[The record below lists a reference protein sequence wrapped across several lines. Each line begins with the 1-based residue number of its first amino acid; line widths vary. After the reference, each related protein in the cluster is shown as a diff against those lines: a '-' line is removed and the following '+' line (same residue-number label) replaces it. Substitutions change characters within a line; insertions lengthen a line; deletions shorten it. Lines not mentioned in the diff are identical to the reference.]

1 MRKKIVSACFA
12 GVRCRYDQKHRLIKE
27 IKEMVEKGEAVPV
40 CPEQLGG
47 LPTPRNPAEIVGGDG
62 ADVLD
67 GKAKVIDSE
76 GKDVTEQYLKGAY
89 QVLKIAEQF
98 GAKEAILKER
108 SPSCGSCWI
117 YNGQFQGIRRRGE
130 GVTTAL
136 LRRHGYQV
144 QSEEMEKPI

>member
-1 MRKKIVSACFA
+1 MRKKIVSSCFA
-12 GVRCRYDQKHRLIKE
+12 GISCRYDQKHRLVKE
-27 IKEMVEKGEAVPV
+27 IQDMVEKGEAVPV

-62 ADVLD
+62 SDVLD

-76 GKDVTEQYLKGAY
+76 GNDVTEQYIDGAY
-89 QVLKIAEQF
+89 RALTIAKQI
-98 GAKEAILKER
+98 GAKEAILKEK

-117 YNGQFQGIRRRGE
+117 YNGKFQGVKRQGE

-136 LRRHGYQV
+136 LRRHGFTV
-144 QSEEMEKPI
+144 WSEDME